1 MIFGGC
7 EGIFVTGTDTHIGKT
22 YVSALIIEEL
32 RKGGVSAV
40 GLKPVSSGSR
50 EDAHRLWE
58 ASGGAVDLDVLNP
71 VHYNTPVAPY
81 TAGQIEGPALLVE
94 EMVVRVHS
102 AREGFDFA
110 LVEGA
115 GGWEVPLG
123 KGFGIPELARELKF
137 PVLVVAANWLGA
149 INHTLL
155 TVKAVQA
162 SGLECLGVILNHLE
176 AERDVAAVTNR
187 AILDEICP
195 VPILGEVMTDGTEI
209 DWFE

>member
-1 MIFGGC
+1 
-7 EGIFVTGTDTHIGKT
+7 
-22 YVSALIIEEL
+22 
-32 RKGGVSAV
+32 
-40 GLKPVSSGSR
+40 
-50 EDAHRLWE
+50 
-58 ASGGAVDLDVLNP
+58 
-71 VHYNTPVAPY
+71 
-81 TAGQIEGPALLVE
+81 
-94 EMVVRVHS
+94 
-102 AREGFDFA
+102 
-110 LVEGA
+110 
-115 GGWEVPLG
+115 
-123 KGFGIPELARELKF
+123 
-137 PVLVVAANWLGA
+137 LGA